1 MILGNVV
8 VVLGLLG
15 DVIYIHNLL
24 RHLLELLLIHIILL
38 LTELRPLR
46 VLLLMRWT
54 TMMIFTGLDHL
65 FTHQKLISVF
75 IDEHL
80 MLDRWYLILLRL
92 DISDLC
98 LVVQLLNLRLLR
110 LLLNQQVI
118 SNLSNLNLS
127 LWIILNLQMNFLN
140 FIRMGFQFVASL
152 FHEAPVLI
160 CFIKLKIFIYVVTH
174 LVLLFIFFLNILT
187 TLTIKCLLLARLTY
201 ICLIHL
207 LPRWSIHIGATGI
220 RPWSTLVSA

>member
-1 MILGNVV
+1 
-8 VVLGLLG
+8 
-15 DVIYIHNLL
+15 
-24 RHLLELLLIHIILL
+24 
-38 LTELRPLR
+38 
-46 VLLLMRWT
+46 
-54 TMMIFTGLDHL
+54 MMIFTGLDHL

-160 CFIKLKIFIYVVTH
+160 CFIKLKIFRENTTDVSFLLNKIHLQSVQH
-174 LVLLFIFFLNILT
+174 SELFNLVLTDRNFVWKLNLGWSPFWLKIAGSIACFIFGRHHPLMSNSKRTF
-187 TLTIKCLLLARLTY
+187 KLL
-201 ICLIHL
+201 
-207 LPRWSIHIGATGI
+207 
-220 RPWSTLVSA
+220 V